1 MGVLITFPDGS
12 RSRNAVPPVAISFP
26 FVTYITSPGCGVG
39 ISKYF
44 GGSSG
49 LVCRSH
55 EPGTQMYVVVF
66 MNTGFA
72 DSPVSVAGREGAHW
86 RYNRQIRVAS

>member
-1 MGVLITFPDGS
+1 LGVLITFPDGS

-26 FVTYITSPGCGVG
+26 LVTYITSPGCGVG

-49 LVCRSH
+49 LACLSH
-55 EPGTQMYVVVF
+55 EPGTQMYVIVL
-66 MNTGFA
+66 MNSSFA
-72 DSPVSVAGREGAHW
+72 DSPVSVAGRKEA
-86 RYNRQIRVAS
+86 Y